1 MHGTQHAEF
10 KELIGEK
17 IVKVDVYRGGYE
29 DTITFYCESG
39 WEFHMYHDQDC
50 CESVRIEDIDNNIDK
65 LVGATILQAEEST
78 SDSYGD
84 EGCLE
89 SCTWTFYKIT
99 DSNANYYTIRW
110 LGESNGYYSE
120 EVSVSKYRPA
130 QPKPILVGEPEKLKD
145 YYVLAVHAG
154 GLYVLRFEFA
164 LSFSENFRKH
174 KKANAYPLMMSPV
187 EDLCWAWYGYLTGD
201 TSLGS
206 LETSA
211 MELFAEA
218 MVNQY
223 HIGIEN
229 TLA

>member
-1 MHGTQHAEF
+1 
-10 KELIGEK
+10 
-17 IVKVDVYRGGYE
+17 
-29 DTITFYCESG
+29 
-39 WEFHMYHDQDC
+39 
-50 CESVRIEDIDNNIDK
+50 
-65 LVGATILQAEEST
+65 
-78 SDSYGD
+78 
-84 EGCLE
+84 
-89 SCTWTFYKIT
+89 
-99 DSNANYYTIRW
+99 
-110 LGESNGYYSE
+110 
-120 EVSVSKYRPA
+120 
-130 QPKPILVGEPEKLKD
+130 VGEAEKLKN

-201 TSLGS
+201 PSLGS

-211 MELFAEA
+211 MELFAEE